1 MQDPELTVPAS
12 SPEPRQ
18 IAVALNGL
26 RWLQAEDG
34 MRQLIGQGPDHE
46 NLLRF
51 LHAPF
56 SQPAMD
62 DFVRRY
68 RALTGHDATM
78 FAAPVHERI
87 SRGIMQPL
95 HNAKAAFVLGH
106 FSSCIGLCG
115 VTVEM
120 LAIFRFEI
128 AGVRCGDQPLDEARQ
143 RALWG
148 STFER
153 LKQGVRTT
161 ALFALGLIDQST
173 LDLFTRVTGIRNK
186 YMHFLSRE
194 AVHEEADA
202 VQVYRAT
209 AELTARILGIGIAG
223 STLTLHPDVVR
234 FLEQAGEPPIPG
246 AT

>member
-1 MQDPELTVPAS
+1 MTDPPPPT
-12 SPEPRQ
+12 EPRQ

-26 RWLQAEDG
+26 RWLQAEEV
-34 MRQLIGQGPDHE
+34 MRHRINQGPDHE

-56 SQPAMD
+56 SHSVIE
-62 DFVRRY
+62 DFVLRY
-68 RALTGHDATM
+68 RTLTEYDATL
-78 FAAPVHERI
+78 FAAPVNERI

-106 FSSCIGLCG
+106 FASCIGLCG

-128 AGVRCGDQPLDEARQ
+128 ADVRCGDQPLDEDRQ

-148 STFER
+148 SAFER
-153 LKQGVRTT
+153 LNQGVRTT
-161 ALFALGLIDQST
+161 ALFALGLIDQPT
-173 LDLFTRVTGIRNK
+173 LELFKRVTGIRNK
-186 YMHFLSRE
+186 YMHFLSRD

-202 VQVYRAT
+202 AQVYKAT
-209 AELTARILGIGIAG
+209 AELTARIFGIGLSG
-223 STLTLHPDVVR
+223 STVTLHPDVVR
-234 FLEQAGEPPIPG
+234 FLERSGGVDRTGPA
-246 AT
+246 

>member
-1 MQDPELTVPAS
+1 MPDPQPPT
-12 SPEPRQ
+12 EPRQ

-26 RWLQAEDG
+26 RWLQAEEV
-34 MRQLIGQGPDHE
+34 MRQLINQGPDHE

-56 SQPAMD
+56 SQPVIE
-62 DFVRRY
+62 DFVQRY
-68 RALTGHDATM
+68 RALTGHDATL

-106 FSSCIGLCG
+106 FASCIGLCG

-128 AGVRCGDQPLDEARQ
+128 AGVRCGDQPLDEDRQ

-153 LKQGVRTT
+153 LNQGVRTT
-161 ALFALGLIDQST
+161 ALSALGLIDQPT
-173 LDLFTRVTGIRNK
+173 LDLFKRVTGIRNK
-186 YMHFLSRE
+186 YMHFLSRD

-202 VQVYRAT
+202 IQVYKAT
-209 AELTARILGIGIAG
+209 AEVTARILGIGLNG
-223 STLTLHPDVVR
+223 STLTLHPDVVQ
-234 FLEQAGEPPIPG
+234 FLEKSEGEKRPG
-246 AT
+246 SA